1 MSLTH
6 RHSAAHQPVLW
17 REVTAHLA
25 PRNGETYI
33 DATLGRAGHSRAIL
47 EQAPKARVI
56 GIDRDPQA
64 IDAVAA
70 QKIPQLSLHL
80 GRFAEMERLS
90 EAVRDGG
97 LVDGILLDLGVS
109 SPQLDEACRGFS
121 FQQDGPLDM
130 RMDPSSGEPAAS
142 LVNRLPEQ
150 ELADLLFTYG
160 EERRSRRIARAIV
173 ARRAEQPF
181 SRTAELAA
189 LIRQQIGKP
198 EERID
203 PATRSFQA
211 LRIAVNQELEELVAG
226 LNAAER
232 LLKPGGRLVV
242 IAFHSLEDALVKRF
256 LKARSGQAGGAV
268 SRYAPPLPPT
278 AAVPLTFEIVTKRP
292 LTAAEDEIR
301 TNRRARS
308 ARLRIAKRSAAAP
321 AAQPW
326 SP

>member
-6 RHSAAHQPVLW
+6 RHSAAHKPVLW
-17 REVTAHLA
+17 REVMAHLA
-25 PRNGETYI
+25 ARNGEIYI

-64 IDAVAA
+64 IDTVAA

-198 EERID
+198 EDRID

-278 AAVPLTFEIVTKRP
+278 AAVPRTFEIVTKRP
-292 LTAAEDEIR
+292 LTAAEDE
-301 TNRRARS
+301 TSANRRARS
-308 ARLRIAKRSAAAP
+308 ARLRVAKRSAAAP